1 MYECF
6 IVAKSAAATW
16 KEASDTPQPVSEY
29 PGNNRQIVIKVIYYL
44 YFIGMMKEAKESG
57 EGKTTVKQAM
67 PLTLPEFS
75 GNKD

>member
-16 KEASDTPQPVSEY
+16 KGSDTPQPVSEY
-29 PGNNRQIVIKVIYYL
+29 PGNNRQINIKVIYYL
-44 YFIGMMKEAKESG
+44 YFIGMMKAAKESG

-75 GNKD
+75 GNKN